1 MFVPLFRATA
11 LAHNTIDPKPATIM
25 TRNPRREK
33 PETVTAV
40 APVQILGILNITRD
54 SFSDGGWYLAPDRA
68 LAHARQLVADGADI
82 IDIGAESTH
91 PDAEDVPAAEEIAR
105 LVPVIAALRADGV
118 RVSVDTYKP
127 AVMRA
132 VLDLGVELINDVTA
146 LREPDAIAAVR
157 DSSAR
162 IILMHSTASGARAER
177 ADADPG
183 TIMERII
190 AFFEQRIAVL
200 EAGGIRRERLVLD
213 PGMGFFLGRDPALS
227 LVVLRS
233 LPQLAALGLPLC
245 VSTSRKSFIGAVL
258 GGATAPR
265 PVEQRSAGTLA
276 TELWAALHGVQ
287 YVRTHEVGALRD
299 ALRMWKALQGPL
311 EPGSPRDLPAP
322 PRGR

>member
-1 MFVPLFRATA
+1 
-11 LAHNTIDPKPATIM
+11 M

-40 APVQILGILNITRD
+40 APVQILGILTITRD
-54 SFSDGGWYLAPDRA
+54 SFSAGGWYLAPARA

-91 PDAEDVPAAEEIAR
+91 PAAEDVPAAEEIAR

-177 ADADPG
+177 A
-183 TIMERII
+183 MN
-190 AFFEQRIAVL
+190 V
-200 EAGGIRRERLVLD
+200 
-213 PGMGFFLGRDPALS
+213 
-227 LVVLRS
+227 
-233 LPQLAALGLPLC
+233 
-245 VSTSRKSFIGAVL
+245 
-258 GGATAPR
+258 
-265 PVEQRSAGTLA
+265 
-276 TELWAALHGVQ
+276 
-287 YVRTHEVGALRD
+287 
-299 ALRMWKALQGPL
+299 
-311 EPGSPRDLPAP
+311 
-322 PRGR
+322 